1 MITEYNGQKF
11 EMMAPGPNNPGGIMN
26 TMPGMGAPVAPA
38 PAPAQAP
45 APAPAQAPAPA
56 PAQAQA
62 QAPPAGNTTGNCSI
76 FISYIYFYR

>member
-45 APAPAQAPAPA
+45 APAPAQA
-56 PAQAQA
+56 QA